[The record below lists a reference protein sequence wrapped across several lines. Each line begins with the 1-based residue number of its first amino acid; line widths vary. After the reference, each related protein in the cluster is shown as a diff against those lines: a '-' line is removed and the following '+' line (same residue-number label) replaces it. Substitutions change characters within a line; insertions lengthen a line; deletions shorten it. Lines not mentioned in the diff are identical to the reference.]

1 MEHRLSLDADL
12 SAIRVL
18 RQTLLRLV
26 AETHANEEAAG
37 DFALAVSEA
46 FSNAVRH
53 GVRHAPGTVEVCIH
67 AERAGVRVTLDYPG
81 DPFHLDEPALPD
93 PASTGGRGRYLMS
106 VLADEVSYHFT
117 GGMTRMTLAKRWG

>member
-1 MEHRLSLDADL
+1 VEHRLNLDADL

-18 RQTLLRLV
+18 RQTLLRLC
-26 AETHANEEAAG
+26 AEVQANEEAAG

-53 GVRHAPGTVEVCIH
+53 GTRKADSRVEVCIH
-67 AERAGVRVTLDYPG
+67 ADPNSVRVRLDYPG
-81 DPFHLDEPALPD
+81 EPFHLDEPALPD

-106 VLADEVSYHFT
+106 VLADEVSYHFA
-117 GGMTRMTLAKRWG
+117 GGMTQMALVKRWR